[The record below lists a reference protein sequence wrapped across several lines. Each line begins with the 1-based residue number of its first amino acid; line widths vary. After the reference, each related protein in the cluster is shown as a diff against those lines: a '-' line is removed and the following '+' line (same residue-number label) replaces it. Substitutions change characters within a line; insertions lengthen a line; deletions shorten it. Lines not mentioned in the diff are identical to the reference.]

1 MEVDSLQH
9 ILETDCIACFFLQKL
24 KGAGIGEEE
33 GRSRRDD
40 DVNIYVVVAHR
51 FYINSAIL
59 RPRADSLATVLECDS
74 A

>member
-1 MEVDSLQH
+1 MHV
-9 ILETDCIACFFLQKL
+9 FLLKL

-40 DVNIYVVVAHR
+40 DVNIYVVVVVAHR

-59 RPRADSLATVLECDS
+59 RSRADSLATVLECDS
-74 A
+74 T